1 MTDWEYIWE
10 RTLTYV
16 VDAAVSAGII
26 LSFFAAF
33 LLFALLLQLITMS
46 LRRKW
51 YDILGER
58 SWTLLAAPGTVI
70 HETGHA
76 LFCLIFRHRILEI
89 KFFSPQPDGTMG
101 IVSHSWDT
109 KSLYQRA
116 GNFFIG
122 MGPIIT
128 GIAAIITLTAFL
140 VPEVWGELDAPK
152 VYTLSDLGAA
162 ALSVTCRLIRAAG
175 TPELW
180 CKWQSWVWLLLVL
193 LIGSHVTLSREDL
206 KNASIGII
214 IIPVAVL
221 LFNLGIFWYTNPA
234 QQLLNSCSALLISL
248 IAIFAFIIFVL
259 GLINIFLHLPV
270 FQSAPPPPQS
280 GKKNLKK

>member
-10 RTLTYV
+10 STLNYLT
-16 VDAAVSAGII
+16 DAAVSTGII

-46 LRRKW
+46 LRRRW
-51 YDILGER
+51 YDLLGER
-58 SWTLLAAPGTVI
+58 SWTILAAPGTVI

-76 LFCLIFRHRILEI
+76 LFCLLFRHRILEI

-101 IVSHSWDT
+101 MVSHSWDT

-122 MGPIIT
+122 MGPVFT
-128 GIAAIITLTAFL
+128 GISAIILITAL
-140 VPEVWGELDAPK
+140 LLPEVWGELDAPK
-152 VYTLSDLGAA
+152 VYTMSDLGAA
-162 ALSVTCRLIRAAG
+162 FVSVTCHLIRAFG
-175 TPELW
+175 TPGLW
-180 CKWQSWVWLLLVL
+180 LNWQSWVWLLLVL

-221 LFNLGIFWYTNPA
+221 IFDLGIFWYTNPA
-234 QQLLNSCSALLISL
+234 EQLLRYGSTLLISL
-248 IAIFAFIIFVL
+248 LAILTFILFVL

-270 FQSAPPPPQS
+270 FQSAPPPS
-280 GKKNLKK
+280 KGGKKR

>member
-10 RTLTYV
+10 STLNYLT
-16 VDAAVSAGII
+16 DAAVSTGII
-26 LSFFAAF
+26 LSFFAVF
-33 LLFALLLQLITMS
+33 LLFALGLQLITMS
-46 LRRKW
+46 LRRRW
-51 YDILGER
+51 YDLLGER
-58 SWTLLAAPGTVI
+58 SWTILAAPGTVI

-76 LFCLIFRHRILEI
+76 LFCLLFRHRILEI

-101 IVSHSWDT
+101 MVSHSWDT

-122 MGPIIT
+122 MGPVFT
-128 GIAAIITLTAFL
+128 GISAIILITAL
-140 VPEVWGELDAPK
+140 LLPEVWGELDAPK
-152 VYTLSDLGAA
+152 VYTMSDLGAA
-162 ALSVTCRLIRAAG
+162 FVSVTCHLIRAFG
-175 TPELW
+175 TPGLW
-180 CKWQSWVWLLLVL
+180 LNWQSWVWLLLVL

-221 LFNLGIFWYTNPA
+221 IFDLGIFWYTNPA
-234 QQLLNSCSALLISL
+234 EQLLRYGSTLLISL
-248 IAIFAFIIFVL
+248 LAILTFILFVL

-270 FQSAPPPPQS
+270 FQSAPPPS
-280 GKKNLKK
+280 KGGKKR

>member
-1 MTDWEYIWE
+1 MTDWDYIWE
-10 RTLTYV
+10 STLNYLT
-16 VDAAVSAGII
+16 DAAVSTGII

-46 LRRKW
+46 LRRRW
-51 YDILGER
+51 YDLLGER
-58 SWTLLAAPGTVI
+58 SWTILAAPGTVI

-76 LFCLIFRHRILEI
+76 LFCLLFRHRILEI

-101 IVSHSWDT
+101 MVSHSWDT

-122 MGPIIT
+122 MGPVFT
-128 GIAAIITLTAFL
+128 GISAIILITAL
-140 VPEVWGELDAPK
+140 LLPEVWGELDAPK
-152 VYTLSDLGAA
+152 VYTMSDLGAA
-162 ALSVTCRLIRAAG
+162 FVSVTCHLIRAFG
-175 TPELW
+175 TPGLW
-180 CKWQSWVWLLLVL
+180 LNWQSWVWLLLVL

-221 LFNLGIFWYTNPA
+221 IFDLGIFWYTNPA
-234 QQLLNSCSALLISL
+234 EQLLRYGSTLLISL
-248 IAIFAFIIFVL
+248 LAILTFILFVL

-270 FQSAPPPPQS
+270 FQSAPPPS
-280 GKKNLKK
+280 KGGKKR